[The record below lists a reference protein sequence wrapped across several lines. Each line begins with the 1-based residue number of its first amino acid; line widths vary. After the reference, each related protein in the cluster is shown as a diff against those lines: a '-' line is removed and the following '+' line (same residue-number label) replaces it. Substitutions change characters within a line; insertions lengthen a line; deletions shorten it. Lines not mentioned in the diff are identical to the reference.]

1 MGVRRGSVNSTRE
14 SLNLHTM
21 IDKSKNAMPPSRFQ
35 LQKNVEK
42 KLAISNLD
50 DHALNMKL
58 NNQASMV
65 QELTKKLSKPRVF
78 SAMTKD

>member
-1 MGVRRGSVNSTRE
+1 
-14 SLNLHTM
+14 
-21 IDKSKNAMPPSRFQ
+21 
-35 LQKNVEK
+35 VER

-65 QELTKKLSKPRVF
+65 QELTKKLSKPRVVT
-78 SAMTKD
+78 AMAKD